1 MRCLKY
7 VGITAYDMTSNMVNK
22 NHGNTKSDVVGT
34 YQSDMNSS
42 SLHVWSECPGRALK
56 EKPEVV

>member
-7 VGITAYDMTSNMVNK
+7 VGITPYDMTSNMVNK
-22 NHGNTKSDVVGT
+22 NHGNTKSDVGT

-42 SLHVWSECPGRALK
+42 SLHAWSECPTRALK
-56 EKPEVV
+56 EKHEVV